1 MDALTSFF
9 FTTGLPYIN
18 FGSFFMMIIGLVLI
32 YLAVKKNYEPL
43 ILIPMGFGILL
54 SNMPG
59 LMEFGIGTAFEDSEL
74 WLMYQGVTR
83 RLFPPLIFL
92 GIGAMTDFS
101 AMISNPKLILLGA
114 AAQFGIMMCFLG
126 AQFLGFNI
134 LEAASIAIIG
144 SADGPTT
151 IYVTTQLAPHLLG
164 PVMIAAYA
172 YMAMVPILQP
182 PMVKLLTTPRERL
195 IKMKPPRIVSKTE
208 KLLFPIVGF
217 IVSILIA
224 PAAAVLLG
232 MLFLGNLLRESGVTE
247 RLAQTARTTLIDIC
261 TIMVG
266 FTIGV
271 GTVASSFLQI
281 DSLTIFI
288 LGALAFMLS
297 TGTGVLFAKL
307 MNVFSKDKI
316 NPIIG
321 CAAVSA
327 NPMSARVAQKIG
339 QQYDKSN
346 YLLLH
351 AMAPNI
357 SGVVASA
364 VLAGMFLGI
373 LG

>member
-1 MDALTSFF
+1 
-9 FTTGLPYIN
+9 
-18 FGSFFMMIIGLVLI
+18 
-32 YLAVKKNYEPL
+32 
-43 ILIPMGFGILL
+43 
-54 SNMPG
+54 
-59 LMEFGIGTAFEDSEL
+59 
-74 WLMYQGVTR
+74 
-83 RLFPPLIFL
+83 
-92 GIGAMTDFS
+92 
-101 AMISNPKLILLGA
+101 
-114 AAQFGIMMCFLG
+114 
-126 AQFLGFNI
+126 
-134 LEAASIAIIG
+134 
-144 SADGPTT
+144 
-151 IYVTTQLAPHLLG
+151 VTTLLAPHLLG
-164 PVMIAAYA
+164 TVMIAAYA

-182 PMVKLLTTPRERL
+182 PMVKLLTTPQERV
-195 IKMKPPRIVSKTE
+195 IKMKPPRLVSKTE

-217 IVSILIA
+217 IVSIMIA

-271 GTVASSFLQI
+271 GTVANSFLRV
-281 DSLTIFI
+281 DSLTIFV

-297 TGTGVLFAKL
+297 TGTGVLFAKVL
-307 MNVFSKDKI
+307 NFFSKDKI

-339 QQYDKSN
+339 QEYDKSN
-346 YLLLH
+346 YLLMH

-357 SGVVASA
+357 AGVIASA